1 MPGSPTILRRY
12 LSTSIDAIF
21 IMSVFIAA
29 SFAVTSDSPH
39 ASNARVAVLVTMLFF
54 YEPLFT
60 SRFCTVGQKITG
72 IRVRAAG
79 SYKRISLP
87 AAYL

>member
-1 MPGSPTILRRY
+1 MSGSPTILRRY
-12 LSTSIDAIF
+12 FSTSIDAVF

-39 ASNARVAVLVTMLFF
+39 ASSARVAVLVIMLFF

-60 SRFCTVGQKITG
+60 SRFCTVAHQQ
-72 IRVRAAG
+72 RQ
-79 SYKRISLP
+79 
-87 AAYL
+87 